1 MVQPIWSLDSALA
14 EFSSVF
20 RSASEA
26 LNPEDSLDPAS
37 QFALDGQAGAELRR
51 LLPPEHRRRLGAFFT
66 SHELAHQLAASL
78 AEARGDVVVV
88 DPSCGAGDLLVA
100 AAHTLGP
107 SQDTGQVNA
116 QLIGIDIIKEF
127 AEAARFR
134 LGMQSRM
141 SGHNLPVKLIVAD
154 GRQVAKLR
162 VATHVLLNPP
172 FAAIAADQNCPW
184 AQGNVNGAAD
194 FLAAVVSQ
202 IPRGCQL
209 TAILPEVLRGGS
221 RYGRWRDWI
230 GKRIEIEVTES
241 LGRFDRW
248 TDVDVFLFRGHR
260 VDGRRKAQPHLWV
273 PTYDGPTVGD
283 QFEVSVGSVVH
294 NRHPED
300 GPMRPF
306 LTARGLSVWETIDRV
321 EGTRRFRGTAHRGPF
336 VVVPRTSR
344 PDERGRASGAIV
356 TDSRPI
362 AVDNHLLV
370 LTPRDQAADTC
381 KSLLQ
386 VLRHSSSDAWLDQ
399 SIRCRHLTVGAV
411 ASLPWVINESIQA
424 FDGINTS
431 RSV

>member
-1 MVQPIWSLDSALA
+1 MVQPTWSLDSALA

-26 LNPEDSLDPAS
+26 LNPENSLDPVS

-66 SHELAHQLAASL
+66 SHELAHQLAAPL
-78 AEARGDVVVV
+78 IEARGDVVVV

-107 SQDTGQVNA
+107 SQATGQVNA
-116 QLIGIDIIKEF
+116 QLIGIDVIKEF

-134 LGMQSRM
+134 LGIQSRI
-141 SGHNLPVKLIVAD
+141 SGHNLPAKLIVAD
-154 GRQVAKLR
+154 GRRVAKLG

-172 FAAIAADQNCPW
+172 FAAIAADQNWPW
-184 AQGNVNGAAD
+184 AQGNVSGAAD

-202 IPRGCQL
+202 IPHGCQL
-209 TAILPEVLRGGS
+209 AAILPEVLRGGS

-230 GKRIEIEVTES
+230 GKHIEIEATES

-248 TDVDVFLFRGHR
+248 TDVDVFLFRGYR
-260 VDGRRKAQPHLWV
+260 VDGRRKVRPHLWV
-273 PTYDGPTVGD
+273 PAYDGPTVGD
-283 QFEVSVGSVVH
+283 QFEVTVGPVVH

-306 LTARGLSVWETIDRV
+306 LTARGLSVWETIERV
-321 EGTRRFRGTAHRGPF
+321 EGARQFRGKTHCGPF

-344 PDERGRASGAIV
+344 PDERGRAPGAIV
-356 TDSRPI
+356 ADTRLI

-370 LTPRDQAADTC
+370 LKPRDHSAKTC

-399 SIRCRHLTVGAV
+399 TMRCRHLTVGAV
-411 ASLPWVINESIQA
+411 ASLPWVNTESLQV

-431 RSV
+431 RSA